1 MFPKNAWYNA
11 GWDYMFTQ
19 SQKNGLSQS
28 KGSLVARK
36 IANERVVLYRKPTGQ
51 IVAME
56 DRCPHR
62 QAALSLGQ
70 KEGDGIRCMYH
81 GMRFGPD
88 GKCNE
93 IPGQETIPE
102 RACVR
107 VFPVVEKD
115 NWVWVWMGDPAKAD
129 EKLIPHAVGPSH
141 PDWNV
146 KTSHM
151 SVKAN
156 FRLEIANLADL
167 THLVWIHK
175 ESLGAGDKLSRERFT
190 TIKPKFTMLPNAM
203 RTQYCVRGAPTSVF
217 LQHLF
222 PEGALFDWDF
232 DIMHTLP
239 CTWVLHFKI
248 FVADGKLEG
257 EPTGPLVAE
266 TWTCQAVTPCD
277 EDSVEYYYSWGASK
291 ATDFP
296 GLSQLLCDNLDDAFT
311 EDRHALEAQHVRMK
325 EKPNAPMV
333 DIIHDAGPGKM
344 LWLLDK
350 VLKDEAKQAAMV
362 AA

>member
-1 MFPKNAWYNA
+1 MFPRNAWYNA

-19 SQKNGLSQS
+19 SQKNGLIQS
-28 KGSLVARK
+28 KGALVARK
-36 IANERVVLYRKPTGQ
+36 IAGERVVIYRKPTGQ
-51 IVAME
+51 IAAME
-56 DRCPHR
+56 DRCRHR

-81 GMRFGPD
+81 GMRFGAD

-129 EKLIPHAVGPSH
+129 EKLIPHAVGPSD

-146 KTSHM
+146 RTSQM

-156 FRLEIANLADL
+156 YRLEIANLADL
-167 THLVWIHK
+167 THLAWIHQ
-175 ESLGAGDKLSRERFT
+175 ETLGSGDLETRHKYT
-190 TIKPKFTMLPNAM
+190 HIKPKFTMFANAM
-203 RTQYCVRGAPTSVF
+203 RTQYQVRGVPVSKF

-222 PEGALFDWDF
+222 PAEAKFDLEF
-232 DIMHTLP
+232 DITHTLP
-239 CTWVLHFKI
+239 CTWVLHFKV
-248 FVADGKLEG
+248 FVADGNADG
-257 EPTGPLVAE
+257 TPATGPLVAD
-266 TWTCQAVTPCD
+266 TWTSQAVTPCD
-277 EDSVEYYYSWGASK
+277 DDSVEYYYSWGASK
-291 ATDFP
+291 TCDFP
-296 GLSQLLCDNLDDAFT
+296 GLSQLLCDNLDDAFM

-350 VLKDEAKQAAMV
+350 VLKDESKQAVTA
-362 AA
+362 